1 METPTYLLLPYS
13 TTFFNFWQLYI
24 LCYNQNMSWIY
35 LFVASIFE
43 VGWPFG
49 MKMASLADNK
59 FWWVIFA
66 IITMTL
72 SGVFLYLAQKEIP
85 VGTAYAI
92 WTGIGA
98 ACTFI
103 IGVLVFNDTLNLMRA
118 LGVFFIIAGVILLK
132 FAH

>member
-1 METPTYLLLPYS
+1 
-13 TTFFNFWQLYI
+13 
-24 LCYNQNMSWIY
+24 MSWAY
-35 LFVASIFE
+35 LFIAALFE

-49 MKMASLADNK
+49 MKMASISPHK
-59 FWWVIFA
+59 IWWIIFA
-66 IITMTL
+66 IIAMTL

-98 ACTFI
+98 ACTFL

-118 LGVFFIIAGVILLK
+118 FGVLLIISGVILLK
-132 FAH
+132 IAH

>member
-1 METPTYLLLPYS
+1 
-13 TTFFNFWQLYI
+13 
-24 LCYNQNMSWIY
+24 MSWSY
-35 LFVASIFE
+35 LFIAALFE

-49 MKMASLADNK
+49 MKMASISPHK
-59 FWWVIFA
+59 IWWILFA

-72 SGVFLYLAQKEIP
+72 SGIFLYFAQKEIP

-98 ACTFI
+98 ACTFL

-118 LGVFFIIAGVILLK
+118 FGVILIISGVVLLK
-132 FAH
+132 LAH